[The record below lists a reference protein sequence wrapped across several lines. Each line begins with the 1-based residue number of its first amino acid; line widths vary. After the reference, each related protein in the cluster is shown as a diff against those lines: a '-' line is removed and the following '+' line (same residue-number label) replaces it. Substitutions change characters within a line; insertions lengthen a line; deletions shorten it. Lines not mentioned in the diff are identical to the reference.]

1 MPSIIFL
8 GTGGDE
14 FVVGKQIKASG
25 GIIVQVEG
33 YQFHIDPGPGAVVRA
48 HQAGVNLRE
57 NTAVLVSHAHINH
70 CNDVNAVISAMS
82 HNGFDINGV
91 LISNITF
98 ANGSEESKIHPL
110 LTEFHK
116 NCVERV
122 IVAKPNQRI
131 GIETVE
137 IQTLKA
143 FHKDPNALGFKL
155 ITPKF
160 TLTYSGDTKYHKEL
174 IEEYKRSDILVLNMV
189 HPSGTSSKNTDNLNF
204 EDAVRILDKTKPKLA
219 VITHFGKDMLKADP
233 LNEARELQKLTGVQ
247 VLAAIDGMSINPVSY
262 SADAKQKTLNIYKES
277 ANSKSSNAQEEKETQ
292 AENPEHIE
300 EQVTLVDVSADPD
313 DDALEEEPDVFVD
326 PDTIIKEDVLEKEP
340 EVSIESNVSIKEEE

>member
-14 FVVGKQIKASG
+14 FVVGKQLKASG
-25 GIIVQVEG
+25 GIVVQVEG
-33 YQFHIDPGPGAVVRA
+33 YQFHIDPGPGAIVRA

-57 NTAVLVSHAHINH
+57 NTAILVSHAHINH

-98 ANGSEESKIHPL
+98 ANGSDESKMYPL
-110 LTEFHK
+110 LTEFHR

-160 TLTYSGDTKYHKEL
+160 TLTYSGDTKYNKEL
-174 IEEYKRSDILVLNMV
+174 IDEYKRSDILILNMV

-219 VITHFGKDMLKADP
+219 VITHFGKAMVKADP

-262 SADAKQKTLNIYKES
+262 SADAKQKTLNIYKGS
-277 ANSKSSNAQEEKETQ
+277 ANSESSTAEEEKE
-292 AENPEHIE
+292 EPEKEEHIE

-313 DDALEEEPDVFVD
+313 DDALEEEPDVLIE
-326 PDTIIKEDVLEKEP
+326 PDSP
-340 EVSIESNVSIKEEE
+340 IKEEE